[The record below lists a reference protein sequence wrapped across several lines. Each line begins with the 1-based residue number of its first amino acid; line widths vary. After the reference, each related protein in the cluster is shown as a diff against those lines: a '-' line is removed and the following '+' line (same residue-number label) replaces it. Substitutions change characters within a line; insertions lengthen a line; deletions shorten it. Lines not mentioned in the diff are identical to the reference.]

1 MTNDMVMR
9 SVYLRPLQ
17 DNQLRQLAHTLD
29 VTKSDLIRAAISS
42 KLMEWLQSNDRE
54 KLLEEVA
61 LGLRDEAAIRS
72 GRRGR
77 ARGGSTQLV
86 SSAGKTEA
94 SPPRAGKTARAT
106 SAADSPATARDALV

>member
-29 VTKSDLIRAAISS
+29 VTKSDLIRAAISN

-61 LGLRDEAAIRS
+61 LGLRDEEAIRS

-77 ARGGSTQLV
+77 ARGSAKQLV
-86 SSAGKTEA
+86 PSAAK
-94 SPPRAGKTARAT
+94 AGVSAPLAGETARAT
-106 SAADSPATARDALV
+106 SAADSPETARDALV